1 VFDTPL
7 SVTPSE
13 FHRNISVQKLGWC
26 DCHKVKNVDDMFAR
40 LDTVHERESQ
50 TDRYCTMHS
59 VARQKVSTKQA
70 DFHGAGWSSS
80 Q

>member
-1 VFDTPL
+1 
-7 SVTPSE
+7 
-13 FHRNISVQKLGWC
+13 VQKLGWC

-50 TDRYCTMHS
+50 TDRYCTMDS